1 MRPPTPPDKKSS
13 LVAGFVLNTLAAD
26 EAEAFAQMVADDPTL
41 LDEVERLQQ
50 SLESAFE
57 IEEVSPPPL
66 LRDRLL
72 SALPDQLAE
81 QPTNLES
88 LTEQRSLSPASPTR
102 HASNRSVGLWKAAA
116 ATFAIALTLSN
127 FLWWQSSRQQIAK
140 APDTTDTQP
149 VSRNETQT
157 YQLEITEN
165 GISGTAEIVID
176 PETMT
181 ATLNVSALPL
191 IASDQTYV
199 LWTVLDADAPYTKDA
214 KSAVLTTT
222 FGVDA
227 EGNSQKTLTLPIA
240 FQQPESVAA
249 IAITVESADAP
260 QDHEN
265 KPVLIKPLES

>member
-1 MRPPTPPDKKSS
+1 MSPPLPPDKKSS
-13 LVAGFVLNTLAAD
+13 LVAGFVLNTLTAD
-26 EAEAFAQMVADDPTL
+26 EAEAFAQMAADDPTL
-41 LDEVERLQQ
+41 LNEVELVQQ

-57 IEEVSPPPL
+57 VEEANPSPL

-72 SALPDQLAE
+72 SALPNQLVA

-88 LTEQRSLSPASPTR
+88 STHRQGASSVAPNLS
-102 HASNRSVGLWKAAA
+102 ASNRFVGVWKAAVA
-116 ATFAIALTLSN
+116 ALAIALTLSN

-140 APDTTDTQP
+140 IPDSTTDTQ
-149 VSRNETQT
+149 SKAQT

-165 GISGTAEIVID
+165 GTSGTAEIVID
-176 PETMT
+176 PNTMT
-181 ATLNVSALPL
+181 ATLNVSALPV

-199 LWTVLDADAPYTKDA
+199 LWTVLNADAPYTKDD

-240 FQQPESVAA
+240 FQQPESVEA

-260 QDHEN
+260 QAHEN